1 MANAKKNPNTG
12 FLKAYNNREFLNS
25 PSARTIRIL
34 TEMIEPRERLR
45 QKHVHNTVVFFGSA
59 RTLPRATA
67 RKNLREIEKE
77 FKSKTRPGK
86 RLKDK
91 LKKAESDLLM
101 SRYYEDAV
109 SLAEKLT
116 LWFKEPLFK
125 RRRFFVCTGGGPGIM
140 EAANR
145 GAKKAKGESV
155 GLNISLPLEQDPNPY
170 QTRDISFEFHYFF
183 IRKFWFFYL
192 SKAMIVFP
200 GGFGTLDELFEL
212 LTLVQTEKTKKYMP
226 IVLYGKDYWN
236 EVVNFQALQ
245 HWGMIS
251 PQDLKL
257 FKICDDVDS
266 AFQYIQSELKKHHLR

>member
-1 MANAKKNPNTG
+1 
-12 FLKAYNNREFLNS
+12 
-25 PSARTIRIL
+25 
-34 TEMIEPRERLR
+34 
-45 QKHVHNTVVFFGSA
+45 
-59 RTLPRATA
+59 
-67 RKNLREIEKE
+67 
-77 FKSKTRPGK
+77 
-86 RLKDK
+86 
-91 LKKAESDLLM
+91 
-101 SRYYEDAV
+101 
-109 SLAEKLT
+109 
-116 LWFKEPLFK
+116 
-125 RRRFFVCTGGGPGIM
+125 TGGGPGIM

-212 LTLVQTEKTKKYMP
+212 LTLVQTEKTRKYMP

-236 EVVNFQALQ
+236 EVVNFQALA
-245 HWGMIS
+245 HWGMVS

-266 AFQYIQSELKKHHLR
+266 AFNYLQAELKKHHLQ

>member
-1 MANAKKNPNTG
+1 MPARKPEPNTG
-12 FLKAYNNREFLNS
+12 FVKAYNNREFLNS

-34 TEMIEPRERLR
+34 TEMVEPRERLR
-45 QKHVHNTVVFFGSA
+45 KHHVHNTVVFFGSA
-59 RTLPRATA
+59 RTLPRSVA
-67 RKNLREIEKE
+67 RKKLREVEQE
-77 FKSKTRPGK
+77 FKAAARPGK
-86 RLKDK
+86 RLKSK
-91 LKKAESDLLM
+91 LKGAQSDLQM

-109 SLAEKLT
+109 ELAEKLT
-116 LWFKEPLFK
+116 LWFKQPEFKK
-125 RRRFFVCTGGGPGIM
+125 RRYLICTGGGPGIM

-170 QTRDISFEFHYFF
+170 QTKDISFEFHYFF

-212 LTLVQTEKTKKYMP
+212 LTLVQTQKTKKYMP

-236 EVVNFQALQ
+236 EVVNFQALE

-251 PQDLKL
+251 PADLKL
-257 FKICDDVDS
+257 FKICDDVDT
-266 AFQYIQSELKKHHLR
+266 AFKYLQGELKKHHLR